1 MVNGLT
7 GPAEWLCNARQ
18 TGWYRGF
25 PVPEA
30 DASGLYSFLRGL
42 FMKKISITD
51 MTLRR
56 VTESGAMSFKE
67 RLEIAKCLDRLNV
80 SAIELAPIGE
90 NKAESIF
97 IKTLASVIRNTAL
110 ALPVGL
116 ADNGPELAWDALH
129 TAVRPRL

>member
-1 MVNGLT
+1 
-7 GPAEWLCNARQ
+7 
-18 TGWYRGF
+18 
-25 PVPEA
+25 
-30 DASGLYSFLRGL
+30 
-42 FMKKISITD
+42 MKKISITD

-67 RLEIAKCLDRLNV
+67 RLEIAKSLDRLNV

-116 ADNGPELAWDALH
+116 ADDGPEHAWEALH
-129 TAVRPRL
+129 TAVRPRLVVYVPVSSVQME